1 MGKILIAYEN
11 FVIYNYCVMSKRP
24 GKYIYSN
31 KKHTE
36 KGIFSTVLA
45 LLSFASIAIML
56 ISSYANRGEVK
67 GSFGAVAFICTLFSA
82 IGIIVGVVGKNEPD
96 KFYLFSYIGIIW
108 NVVNL
113 FLISAIL
120 YAGI

>member
-1 MGKILIAYEN
+1 MGNILIAYEN

-45 LLSFASIAIML
+45 ALSFTFLILML
-56 ISSYANRGEVK
+56 VVSYLNKGEVK
-67 GSFGAVAFICTLFSA
+67 VLLAQWHLCAH
-82 IGIIVGVVGKNEPD
+82 
-96 KFYLFSYIGIIW
+96 YL
-108 NVVNL
+108 VPL
-113 FLISAIL
+113 AL
-120 YAGI
+120 

>member
-1 MGKILIAYEN
+1 MGNILIAYEN

-45 LLSFASIAIML
+45 ALSFAFLVLML
-56 ISSYANRGEVK
+56 VVSYANKGEVK
-67 GSFGAVAFICTLFSA
+67 GSFGAVAFVCTILSA

-113 FLISAIL
+113 FMISAIL